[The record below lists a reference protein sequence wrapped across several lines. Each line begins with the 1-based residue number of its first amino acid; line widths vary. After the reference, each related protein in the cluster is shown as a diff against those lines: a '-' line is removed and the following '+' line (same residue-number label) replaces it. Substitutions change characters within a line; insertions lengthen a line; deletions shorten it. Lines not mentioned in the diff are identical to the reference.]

1 MIFSHDSLRFSSM
14 SEFQGIEFVGDNS
27 FHLKY
32 IDKEKV
38 FNYFFETLKVCWRD
52 FINSIDKGFNKENLI
67 NHTDSAFAHFVAL
80 EIFPD
85 SYQMEAE
92 KKVIDTHYLSMMGM
106 FDDIEAA
113 QKPFKFDEFYLEV
126 ICVITDLTLNSE
138 VMEFLDVSDL
148 MNSYQ
153 KAPLSDHPTIFS
165 IWEGTYID
173 ELKLCVCAVF
183 IAISRAVS
191 KLYAENK
198 I

>member
-1 MIFSHDSLRFSSM
+1 MNFSHDCLRASSL
-14 SEFQGIEFVGDNS
+14 SEYQGIEFIGDNS
-27 FHLKY
+27 FQLKY
-32 IDKEKV
+32 IDKEKA
-38 FNYFFETLKVCWRD
+38 FNYFFEALKRCWCD
-52 FINSIDKGFNKENLI
+52 FLRSVNEDHHQKNIR
-67 NHTDSAFAHFVAL
+67 NHADCAFAHFVAL
-80 EIFPD
+80 EVFPD
-85 SYQMEAE
+85 SYELEAE
-92 KKVIDTHYLSMMGM
+92 KKVIDIPYLTMMGM

-126 ICVITDLTLNSE
+126 ICAITDLSLNSE

-153 KAPLSDHPTIFS
+153 KAPLSEHPTIFS
-165 IWEGTYID
+165 IWEGTYLD

-191 KLYAENK
+191 KLYAEKK